1 MNAWAP
7 RLQISLLHFDGK
19 KYIYIFHKKN
29 LTAAAVLL
37 TRDTL
42 YKQSSMFLGL
52 EFKTFTTDLKLISC
66 TI

>member
-1 MNAWAP
+1 MP
-7 RLQISLLHFDGK
+7 GLLGYKLAYCILTEKIFFFTK
-19 KYIYIFHKKN
+19 KK

-42 YKQSSMFLGL
+42 YKQRSMFLGL

>member
-1 MNAWAP
+1 MP
-7 RLQISLLHFDGK
+7 GLLGYK
-19 KYIYIFHKKN
+19 LAYCILTEKYIYIFHKKN

-42 YKQSSMFLGL
+42 YKQRSMFLGL

>member
-1 MNAWAP
+1 MNALAP

-19 KYIYIFHKKN
+19 NIFFSKKK

-42 YKQSSMFLGL
+42 YKQRSMFLGL

>member
-1 MNAWAP
+1 MP
-7 RLQISLLHFDGK
+7 GLLGYKLAYCILTEKILIFFTK
-19 KYIYIFHKKN
+19 KK

-42 YKQSSMFLGL
+42 YKQRSMFLGL

>member
-19 KYIYIFHKKN
+19 NINFFTKKN

-42 YKQSSMFLGL
+42 WAG
-52 EFKTFTTDLKLISC
+52 SC
-66 TI
+66 AIE

>member
-19 KYIYIFHKKN
+19 NIDFFTKKN

>member
-1 MNAWAP
+1 MP
-7 RLQISLLHFDGK
+7 GLLGYKLATCILTEK
-19 KYIYIFHKKN
+19 KYIYFFYKKK

-42 YKQSSMFLGL
+42 YKQRSMFLGL

>member
-1 MNAWAP
+1 MP
-7 RLQISLLHFDGK
+7 GLLGYKLAYCILTEKIFFFFK
-19 KYIYIFHKKN
+19 KK

-42 YKQSSMFLGL
+42 YKQRSMFLGL